1 LIDNLVL
8 TTPLLTVPNPAMAER
23 KFVLVPLQE
32 IAPQLTHPV
41 TQISITQMLQ
51 QCNDKLKLEKFL
63 NHP

>member
-1 LIDNLVL
+1 LVL
-8 TTPLLTVPNPAMAER
+8 TTPILTVPHPAMAER

-41 TQISITQMLQ
+41 TQTTITQMLL
-51 QCNDKLKLEKFL
+51 QCNDKLQVEKFL